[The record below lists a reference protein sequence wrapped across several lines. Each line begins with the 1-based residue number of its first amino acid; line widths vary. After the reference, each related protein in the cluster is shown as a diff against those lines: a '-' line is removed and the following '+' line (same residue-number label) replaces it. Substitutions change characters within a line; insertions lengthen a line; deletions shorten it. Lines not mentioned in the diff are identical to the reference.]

1 MFAKAQSFRSDEPPP
16 AAASLTEKISRAA
29 LLALCAS
36 PIALFPV
43 ALAVRAIQHYF
54 P

>member
-1 MFAKAQSFRSDEPPP
+1 MFAHSQSLETQEPPSGE
-16 AAASLTEKISRAA
+16 ASLTEKISRAA
-29 LLALCAS
+29 LLVLCAS